1 MFSPTTGRISN
12 STISRNYNRQL
23 LGSQRL
29 SNELAYRIGAE
40 SRRFTSMAENTS
52 GGVRAMELRRNIER
66 LHSHRDNAQAA
77 LSLVEAAEG
86 QLSNAFE
93 LVKQVRERV
102 LQANTDT
109 SADPDTRP
117 DVIAGQLRH
126 MRDSMI
132 TIMNGRFGDRFL
144 FGGTIIDRPPF
155 TYDPNDPDI
164 HARLTFRGENVMTT
178 LNEASIEFD
187 PFKHEF
193 VKRPTY
199 LDVGLGLAFDEYGN
213 VDPNTAYRNSFDGLQ
228 IFGESDMN
236 IIFIMDQMIAEL
248 ERHATGQYSHDNMG
262 ALLDRFDQASQKLSL
277 EIVRI
282 GSDANQLR
290 FMIDRFDSEEIN
302 LEDRRT
308 QIEREDPEKLIMDW
322 KMAEFAYNAAL
333 QMGQRVLMP
342 SLWDYMR

>member
-1 MFSPTTGRISN
+1 MFSPSTGRISN

-29 SNELAYRIGAE
+29 SNELAYRISAE

-66 LHSHRDNAQAA
+66 LHSHRDNAQSA

-86 QLSNAFE
+86 QLSNAFR
-93 LVKQVRERV
+93 LVDTVRTEIVR
-102 LQANTDT
+102 AIDDP
-109 SADPDTRP
+109 SAGDEATRP
-117 DVIAGQLRH
+117 EVLAGQLRH
-126 MRDSMI
+126 ARDSMLS
-132 TIMNGRFGDRFL
+132 IMNGRFGDRFL
-144 FGGTIIDRPPF
+144 FGGTIIDRAPF
-155 TYDPNDPDI
+155 TYDPDNPDI
-164 HARLTFRGENVMTT
+164 RARLTFRGEEVMTT
-178 LNEASIEFD
+178 LNEQSVDFD
-187 PFKHEF
+187 DAKHEF

-213 VDPNTAYRNSFDGLQ
+213 VDPNTAYMNSFDGLQ
-228 IFGESDMN
+228 IFGEGDMN
-236 IIFIMDQMIAEL
+236 IIFLIDRMIEEL
-248 ERHATGQYSHDNMG
+248 ERHPGSFNHDAMG
-262 ALLDRFDQASQKLSL
+262 ALLDRFTEASHQISL
-277 EIVRI
+277 QVVRI
-282 GSDANQLR
+282 GSDANQLQ
-290 FMIDRFDSEEIN
+290 FMIDRFNKEEIN

-322 KMAEFAYNAAL
+322 KMAESAYNAAL